1 MKIVIENKNKGT
13 INVDDQ
19 EIDGFIDDEKL
30 CPTCLENSIYY
41 DDYDSFVCPQCNIW
55 LDFACG
61 DSTCEYCRN
70 RPEKPFA

>member
-41 DDYDSFVCPQCNIW
+41 DDYDSFVCPQCNI
-55 LDFACG
+55 
-61 DSTCEYCRN
+61 
-70 RPEKPFA
+70 